1 MAKLSGLYVIATAS
15 PKNFELCRKLGADE
29 VFDYR
34 DPEVVAKIKKS
45 AEAKGG
51 LRHAMDC
58 VGEGGTEQK
67 SAAAL
72 GEQGGTISMIMPLSK
87 EGNGRSDVKSVWSL
101 AYELMGKVSD
111 TTLHTTPSQCTTDT
125 DHSRV

>member
-1 MAKLSGLYVIATAS
+1 MKH
-15 PKNFELCRKLGADE
+15 
-29 VFDYR
+29 
-34 DPEVVAKIKKS
+34 

-51 LRHAMDC
+51 LRNAMDC

-111 TTLHTTPSQCTTDT
+111 ITLHTTPSQCTTDT